1 MIYAVELPEKAG
13 ATQEDGSEI
22 KTLIDILGCTK
33 AFDIL
38 WVENPTD
45 SALLKERESLRP
57 GDLEGPVPRP
67 E

>member
-1 MIYAVELPEKAG
+1 MN
-13 ATQEDGSEI
+13 DM
-22 KTLIDILGCTK
+22 LGCTK

-38 WVENPTD
+38 WVENHAGSD
-45 SALLKERESLRP
+45 LLKERERLRP